1 MKSVLKADIWSSQT
15 LATVTPEELEQTS
28 KAMSSISTEQLDKT
42 VEVLMDQKAQ
52 KKAESDLIDSIA
64 EDMNKGSED
73 KDVIDSMF
81 RVGELMS
88 DPPTGGCTFAGF
100 TSLPVIQLLS
110 GDREFDLSPSELKEC
125 WKDGSLG
132 EVRVDLSGFE
142 RVWKEVQDYFE
153 DDIMGEA
160 RKEAKKQVSNQESTK
175 SASTAPALDVNNFD
189 AEQMKAVSEQVKNMS
204 DGDVDSILG
213 QMENIDDVQEAQMRK
228 MGVSPEMVK
237 KTAKM
242 MQDNPMMRKAAQTMM
257 KNMSPEQMIKASKQA
272 QEQMAGMSQE
282 EIDRRMEEM
291 NKGK

>member
-1 MKSVLKADIWSSQT
+1 
-15 LATVTPEELEQTS
+15 
-28 KAMSSISTEQLDKT
+28 
-42 VEVLMDQKAQ
+42 
-52 KKAESDLIDSIA
+52 
-64 EDMNKGSED
+64 
-73 KDVIDSMF
+73 
-81 RVGELMS
+81 
-88 DPPTGGCTFAGF
+88 
-100 TSLPVIQLLS
+100 
-110 GDREFDLSPSELKEC
+110 
-125 WKDGSLG
+125 
-132 EVRVDLSGFE
+132 
-142 RVWKEVQDYFE
+142 
-153 DDIMGEA
+153 MGEA